1 MEIYTEKD
9 IFYSDEEEEKERSK
23 IEDQMKIIEDLRSEI
38 ELLKQTHLKKVK
50 ILQNNVSIQSAEI
63 CALLHTAAHNRI
75 LIDNLRKAKICTNC
89 SQERHGSS

>member
-38 ELLKQTHLKKVK
+38 ELLKQTHLKTVK

-63 CALLHTAAHNRI
+63 CALLHNAAHNRI
-75 LIDNLRKAKICTNC
+75 LIANLRRAKICTNC

>member
-9 IFYSDEEEEKERSK
+9 IFYSDEEEEKESSK
-23 IEDQMKIIEDLRSEI
+23 IEDQMKEIEDLRKEI

-50 ILQNNVSIQSAEI
+50 ILQNHVSIQSAEI
-63 CALLHTAAHNRI
+63 CALLHNAAHNRI
-75 LIDNLRKAKICTNC
+75 LIAHLKRAKLCTNC

>member
-38 ELLKQTHLKKVK
+38 ELLKPTHLRKVK
-50 ILQNNVSIQSAEI
+50 ILQNNVPIQSAEI
-63 CALLHTAAHNRI
+63 CALLHTAMPRTI
-75 LIDNLRKAKICTNC
+75 
-89 SQERHGSS
+89 GF